1 MDQLGWDSCDVIII
15 SGDAYVDHFELRHG
29 DHRPHAGS
37 AGLPRRHHRAAGLE
51 QQRRFHAVG
60 ETEPVLRHHRRQH
73 GLDDQPLYRR
83 SQTAPR
89 RCLHRRQRRRQTSG
103 SRYRVYSQRCKE
115 AYKDVPIV
123 LGEASLRRIAHY
135 DYWSDTVRRSVLV
148 DSKADMLIYGNG
160 ERPLVEV
167 AHRPPPV
174 RRSATSTIFAIPR

>member
-1 MDQLGWDSCDVIII
+1 MFWHRAVFTDVASRDGSTGLGQLRR
-15 SGDAYVDHFELRHG
+15 DHHQRRRLCRSPELRHG

-60 ETEPVLRHHRRQH
+60 ETEPVLRHYRRQH

-89 RCLHRRQRRRQTSG
+89 RCLHRRQRRRQTPD
-103 SRYRVYSQRCKE
+103 RATLVYSQRCKE

-123 LGEASLRRIAHY
+123 LGGIEASLRRIAHY

-148 DSKADMLIYGNG
+148 DSK
-160 ERPLVEV
+160 P
-167 AHRPPPV
+167 
-174 RRSATSTIFAIPR
+174 TC